1 MKSNF
6 QLLNEGFSRMLK
18 EAEEE
23 YNASAEQSGET
34 EEDFIDVGDLFT
46 NGDETFKLL
55 DVQVDEDGEVVVS
68 AENNSTGESEEIEYV
83 PKEEAEDDVI
93 ISDDDTEE
101 LVDEIEECLHRMN
114 EAQMSPEDA
123 RDSEVLRNI
132 YNKLQRRKNAK
143 LTNDEHAILKKYG
156 LNASD
161 GEVYKAYG
169 DGRSFANLV
178 NSSIPTNKEYTST
191 SYRDIVNSDKIN
203 LADRARKI
211 STRGSGYGP
220 AKAARNGWY
229 KNTLEA
235 ERAHLNQDM
244 QEPVD
249 DMKRALSRRNE
260 YRDGLNSVDAKY
272 DAEIANLNKRREQD
286 KAYYQQNL
294 DRRQGDVDYMLKI
307 ARQKSNDKRKQRA
320 NKVESFS
327 DNVTKSDFIKA
338 YKWAYGATTAEAQKA
353 FKEFD
358 EESKK
363 EIVKGFNQNAKKSFL
378 SDGLH
383 RSNSKAR
390 RLKESFTKEDIE
402 RIILGAKT
410 EKQVLDRLKKANVE
424 FTLGDPEDY
433 NYFNVRI
440 PSDSGYIR
448 IYKPHRSKEF
458 TVQKFSPVKFTYSGI
473 PTFFGGSLRGLKEGF
488 VKLNDEPVEI
498 TFNEDDAPV
507 FDWNGNTYYIDDFYK
522 VRNNPWIEV
531 IDCPEYIHACDM
543 DWTHPLF
550 IGLDDS
556 GEYVDIYEQSKMDES
571 CKRKR
576 KGLKES
582 DSSKKNWYGIPG
594 IEFIWRGT
602 QSDPLIKYNGQTINS
617 TIVEDTM
624 WERFNEDHPEI
635 CEKPVEIEW
644 GTADYREWEDAMYD
658 GFAEYMRQ
666 HAEDVKEL
674 FDMAADSDYY
684 AECVRRNSKRR
695 RGLKEARKSSR
706 KKVTQKY
713 LKDLIKSGKAENLNT
728 WTDEQLNELQ
738 KKHYETIAV
747 SFGING
753 MNGILLQ
760 DDDGKLYAVPSRST
774 TMFQMHK
781 L

>member
-83 PKEEAEDDVI
+83 PKEETEDDVI

-101 LVDEIEECLHRMN
+101 LIDEIEECLHRMN

-123 RDSEVLRNI
+123 KDSEVLRNI

-143 LTNDEHAILKKYG
+143 LTNDEHAVLKKYG

-161 GEVYKAYG
+161 GDVYKSYG
-169 DGRSFANLV
+169 NGRSFANLV
-178 NSSIPTNKEYTST
+178 NSSIPTNREYTST

-235 ERAHLNQDM
+235 ERASLNSDM

-294 DRRQGDVDYMLKI
+294 DKRQGDVDYMLKI
-307 ARQKSNDKRKQRA
+307 ARQQSNDKRKQRA
-320 NKVESFS
+320 NKVESLR
-327 DNVTKSDFIKA
+327 N
-338 YKWAYGATTAEAQKA
+338 
-353 FKEFD
+353 
-358 EESKK
+358 
-363 EIVKGFNQNAKKSFL
+363 
-378 SDGLH
+378 
-383 RSNSKAR
+383 R
-390 RLKESFTKEDIE
+390 RLKESTNGIKKVVTKFDEFGDGKSKAC
-402 RIILGAKT
+402 IIQADNGKFFIYYG
-410 EKQVLDRLKKANVE
+410 LKGFDADSLRKA
-424 FTLGDPEDY
+424 
-433 NYFNVRI
+433 
-440 PSDSGYIR
+440 
-448 IYKPHRSKEF
+448 
-458 TVQKFSPVKFTYSGI
+458 
-473 PTFFGGSLRGLKEGF
+473 GGSVLVPFDSPKEAQARLFKLRPSAK
-488 VKLNDEPVEI
+488 KI
-498 TFNEDDAPV
+498 NE
-507 FDWNGNTYYIDDFYK
+507 
-522 VRNNPWIEV
+522 
-531 IDCPEYIHACDM
+531 
-543 DWTHPLF
+543 
-550 IGLDDS
+550 
-556 GEYVDIYEQSKMDES
+556 SKMQ
-571 CKRKR
+571 
-576 KGLKES
+576 ES

-617 TIVEDTM
+617 SIVENTM
-624 WERFNEDHPEI
+624 WDRFNEEHPEI

-658 GFAEYMRQ
+658 GFAEYMKQ

-684 AECVRRNSKRR
+684 AECVRRNSKKR
-695 RGLKEARKSSR
+695 RGLKEARKSPR